1 MQALRDAIRATQYS
15 SIAAHELLI
24 AAPEELIYLTV
35 CTLLRPGDTCIVTF
49 PGACYPPPPMV
60 CLDLQAYLHV

>member
-1 MQALRDAIRATQYS
+1 MQALREAITATQYS
-15 SIAAHELLI
+15 TITTSELLI

-49 PGACYPPPPMV
+49 PGGFYPT
-60 CLDLQAYLHV
+60 LTTKQI